1 MSDECHDPYVPD
13 STTTHRAGRH
23 AALGDP
29 IRLAIADEL
38 AVSDR
43 APIELQAML
52 DLPSNLLAHHLEV
65 LEHVGLITR
74 HRSSGDGRRRYVHL
88 ESGALTELAPG
99 RTIRPGSALFVC
111 THNSARSQ
119 LAASLWRDLAGQP
132 AASAGTH
139 PADRVH
145 PGAVAAARRRG
156 LDISTQRPTSLDTT
170 TALPCLVITVC
181 DRAHEELA
189 PDLDRLHWSIP
200 DPVPAGTRAAFDAAR
215 DELEQRIVHLL
226 STGVAA

>member
-1 MSDECHDPYVPD
+1 MPD
-13 STTTHRAGRH
+13 STTAQRAGRH

-52 DLPSNLLAHHLEV
+52 DLPSNLLAHHLDV

-88 ESGALTELAPG
+88 ERDALAHLAP
-99 RTIRPGSALFVC
+99 RRAVRPSEALFVC

-119 LAASLWRDLAGQP
+119 LAASLWRDLSGQP
-132 AASAGTH
+132 AVSAGTH
-139 PADRVH
+139 PADKVH

-156 LDISTQRPTSLDTT
+156 LDISTQRPTSLDATDAT
-170 TALPCLVITVC
+170 PRLVVTVC

-189 PDLDRLHWSIP
+189 LELRRLHWSVP
-200 DPVPAGTRAAFDAAR
+200 DPVPVGTRAAFDAAR
-215 DELEQRIVHLL
+215 DELERRIVHLL
-226 STGVAA
+226 STGAAA